1 MGCFV
6 STASKPFG
14 GDLSV
19 LYALAPEVPRVLELC
34 AAYLER
40 APAAHDAGLFR
51 TPSSRYVDFPPH
63 DSGVLEALRANPA
76 YEARVTAIRRYR
88 KSCNAKM
95 RGTAS
100 AIPWAAI
107 SDPLIV
113 AGLYKLFFR
122 QLEPPLLTYTLF
134 DKWVKAQHQDNEL
147 AYVVTMRSL
156 FGALPSANQQVLL
169 HALRLFRTLLK
180 PRHAGK
186 NGLTPNILAH
196 EFGPLFLRPLR
207 VGQGARARYRDRDAM
222 TTDAVAVALL
232 ERMLAKY
239 DHIFTR
245 SNEDEFVRLA
255 RENERLRSKQAEH
268 DVVVARVQA
277 ERHAHQNHKH
287 IVIAGVARKR
297 RMRRVLHEWR
307 SNVRAIR
314 GDRTVFDQ
322 LRATREALDVSLE
335 RNRQAAGKIAGLRLE
350 LEQSR
355 RRAEMLDVALGGAG
369 DGMGGLG
376 AALHNHSLGVS

>member
-1 MGCFV
+1 MGCLV
-6 STASKPFG
+6 SSAAKPFG

-19 LYALAPEVPRVLELC
+19 LYALAPELPRVLELC
-34 AAYLER
+34 GAYLER
-40 APAAHDAGLFR
+40 APAAHDGGLFR

-63 DSGVLEALRANPA
+63 DRGVLEALRANPA
-76 YEARVTAIRRYR
+76 YAARVAAIRRYR
-88 KSCNAKM
+88 KASNAKM

-107 SDPLIV
+107 SDPLVV

-122 QLEPPLLTYTLF
+122 QLEPPLLTYALF
-134 DKWVKAQHQDNEL
+134 DKWAQAQHQDNEL

-156 FGALPSANQQVLL
+156 FGALPRANQQVLL
-169 HALRLFRTLLK
+169 HALHLFRTLLK
-180 PRHAGK
+180 PRNARK
-186 NGLTPNILAH
+186 NGLTRKILAH

-222 TTDAVAVALL
+222 TTDAVAVTLL
-232 ERMLAKY
+232 ERMLTKY
-239 DHIFTR
+239 DHLFTR
-245 SNEDEFVRLA
+245 RNEDEFVRLA
-255 RENERLRSKQAEH
+255 RENERLRAKQAEH
-268 DVVVARVQA
+268 DVVVARVRA
-277 ERHAHQNHKH
+277 ERHAHQSHKH
-287 IVIAGVARKR
+287 YVIASVARKS
-297 RMRRVLHEWR
+297 RMRRALHGWR

-322 LRATREALDVSLE
+322 LRATREALDTALE
-335 RNRQAAGKIAGLRLE
+335 RNKQASRKIEGLRLE

-355 RRAEMLDVALGGAG
+355 RRAEMLDVALGG

-376 AALHNHSLGVS
+376 AALHNHSVSVS